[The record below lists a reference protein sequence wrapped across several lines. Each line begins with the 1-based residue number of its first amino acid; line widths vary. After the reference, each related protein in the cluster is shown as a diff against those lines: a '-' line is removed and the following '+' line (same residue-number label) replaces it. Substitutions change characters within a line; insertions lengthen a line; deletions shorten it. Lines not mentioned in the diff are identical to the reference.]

1 MNFHDGHDANGDLGA
16 VWWRWMMFL
25 LDCDESQH
33 DDGRTPAFPCCT
45 FHLFSGWMEARI
57 MTVFCEEFPISL
69 KHAYSLAGLV
79 YYVVFVLNTSF
90 KMRIESFINFG
101 PILQSWGDF
110 IYFFEVW
117 CTIGQTHFPYC
128 KLSINRTSN
137 ILALFSYKSFEN
149 SKAWI
154 DFVMNLWIFSWKV

>member
-1 MNFHDGHDANGDLGA
+1 MSWVKKFSLSQKFQYGTILPTIPGLAWVEFAQYVLNRWKVNFPPMNRPSWDEFWGLGCSAQVRNGDLGA

-69 KHAYSLAGLV
+69 KHAYLLACSVGRSAGLP
-79 YYVVFVLNTSF
+79 S
-90 KMRIESFINFG
+90 
-101 PILQSWGDF
+101 P
-110 IYFFEVW
+110 
-117 CTIGQTHFPYC
+117 TIFAH
-128 KLSINRTSN
+128 K
-137 ILALFSYKSFEN
+137 
-149 SKAWI
+149 
-154 DFVMNLWIFSWKV
+154 